1 VTLTLKSRKYGGRAR
16 HPRSLGAQL
25 SKPSKITRSEHSS
38 IVIAVEFDVRDVTNV
53 WPSQRNTSYVY
64 IYIYIYISI
73 QPASMCAMPEFEH
86 IYKHIYI
93 YIYICM

>member
-1 VTLTLKSRKYGGRAR
+1 MCGHLNVT
-16 HPRSLGAQL
+16 PRMC
-25 SKPSKITRSEHSS
+25 
-38 IVIAVEFDVRDVTNV
+38 
-53 WPSQRNTSYVY
+53 

-73 QPASMCAMPEFEH
+73 QPASMCAMPELEH

>member
-1 VTLTLKSRKYGGRAR
+1 MCGHLNVT
-16 HPRSLGAQL
+16 PRMC
-25 SKPSKITRSEHSS
+25 I
-38 IVIAVEFDVRDVTNV
+38 
-53 WPSQRNTSYVY
+53 Y